1 MAFRGRSTY
10 ALQLPLPVTAPTQGT
25 SPSAS
30 PLAEINL
37 AGEEARYGADLKR
50 RHPLVWWSTLVG
62 PLGATAIMLG
72 VAGIARGMDF
82 MINLAVSAGMI
93 FFGLGRAVLLL
104 GRDKA
109 QAIAD
114 MPQWQQFLA
123 SLTTEE
129 LLVLILWMDTLTG
142 FIMVF
147 HASFIYRIPKVGPAM
162 LALQEDGHFFLS
174 QHPWMRRFAWAG
186 LVAFVTFPF
195 AATGSVGGSILGRLL
210 GLTRRATLSGVV
222 IGSVISTFTVY
233 AFAATIKKSPYFKS
247 DSPVTMIGSIV
258 VIVAIFAFINWRLNG
273 MKKRWAA
280 QQAAKAQAGTSGG
293 ASPS

>member
-1 MAFRGRSTY
+1 M
-10 ALQLPLPVTAPTQGT
+10 
-25 SPSAS
+25 
-30 PLAEINL
+30 NL

-50 RHPLVWWSTLVG
+50 RHPIVWWATLAG
-62 PLGATAIMLG
+62 PLGATAIMLAI
-72 VAGIARGMDF
+72 AGISRGIDF
-82 MINLAVSAGMI
+82 MINLGVSAGMV

-109 QAIAD
+109 QAVAEL
-114 MPQWQQFLA
+114 PEWQKFLA

-129 LLVLILWMDTLTG
+129 LLVLILWMDALTA

-210 GLTRRATLSGVV
+210 GLTRRATLTGV
-222 IGSVISTFTVY
+222 IMGSVISTLTVY

-258 VIVAIFAFINWRLNG
+258 LIVAIFAFINWRMG
-273 MKKRWAA
+273 AMKKRWAA
-280 QQAAKAQAGTSGG
+280 EQHGGTRGPS
-293 ASPS
+293 AS

>member
-1 MAFRGRSTY
+1 MTE
-10 ALQLPLPVTAPTQGT
+10 PTQGT
-25 SPSAS
+25 PSSAVS
-30 PLAEINL
+30 SDEINL
-37 AGEEARYGADLKR
+37 AGEEARYGADLRR
-50 RHPLVWWSTLVG
+50 RHPLVWWATLAG
-62 PLGATAIMLG
+62 PLGATAIMLV
-72 VAGIARGMDF
+72 VAGISRGVDF
-82 MINLAVSAGMI
+82 MINLAVSAGMV

-114 MPQWQQFLA
+114 MPAWQQFLA

-129 LLVLILWMDTLTG
+129 LLVLILWMDALTA

-162 LALQEDGHFFLS
+162 LALQEDGQFFLS

-210 GLTRRATLSGVV
+210 GLTRRATLTGVV
-222 IGSVISTFTVY
+222 VGSVISTFTVY

-247 DSPVTMIGSIV
+247 ESPVTMIGSIV
-258 VIVAIFAFINWRLNG
+258 LIVAIFAFINWRLGG

-280 QQAAKAQAGTSGG
+280 QQQAKAGG
-293 ASPS
+293 GGSAS